1 MTHQEESAVFEAVTA
16 ILIEHGPAAMASAFA
31 IIMNCAMQIEREQ
44 TLKAESH
51 QRTADRQG
59 YANGFKPKAIRTA
72 VGEVRLRI
80 PQTRDYHDEEGRPF
94 YPKSLERGVRSER
107 AMVLAVAEMYCQ
119 GVSTRK
125 VTKIVEQLCG
135 LQVTSTQ
142 VSRAAAELDEEL
154 AAWRNRPLGEVTYLI
169 LDARYEKV
177 RHGGSV
183 VPCAVLTAIGI
194 TPDGKRSVLGCSVA
208 LSEAETHWRDF
219 LQSLQERGMR
229 GVKLVVSDDHSG
241 LKAARQ
247 ATMPG
252 VPWQRCQ
259 FHTSQN
265 AMAHVPKISMRA
277 EVAEDIRRIYNA
289 DDAAEA
295 DRRLKATVARYHKT
309 APEFASWLEANV
321 PDALTVFAFPAAH
334 RKRLRTNNGLE
345 RLNKEIKRRTRVA
358 TLFPNEAS
366 LLRLVSAV
374 LSEISDDWE
383 TERSYLN
390 MKAR

>member
-1 MTHQEESAVFEAVTA
+1 MTHQEESAVLEAVTA
-16 ILIEHGPAAMASAFA
+16 ILIEHGPAAMASAYS

-44 TLKAESH
+44 ALKAESP

-59 YANGFKPKAIRTA
+59 YANGFKPKALRTRA
-72 VGEVRLRI
+72 GEVHLRI

-94 YPKSLERGVRSER
+94 YPKSLDRGVRSER
-107 AMVLAVAEMYCQ
+107 AMTLAVAEMYVQ

-142 VSRAAAELDEEL
+142 VSRAAAELDDEL

-177 RHGGSV
+177 RHGGAV
-183 VPCAVLTAIGI
+183 VPCAVLTAIGV
-194 TPDGKRSVLGCSVA
+194 TPDGKRSVLGCSVSR
-208 LSEAETHWRDF
+208 SEAEPHWREF
-219 LQSLQERGMR
+219 LESIQARGMR
-229 GVKLVVSDDHSG
+229 GVKLVVSDDHAG

-247 ATMPG
+247 AAMPG

-259 FHTSQN
+259 FHTIQN
-265 AMAHVPKISMRA
+265 ALAHVPKVSMKA
-277 EVAEDIRRIYNA
+277 DAAEDLRRIFNA

-295 DRRLKATVARYHKT
+295 DRRLKATVVRYHKS
-309 APEFASWLEANV
+309 APDFASWLEANI
-321 PDALTVFAFPAAH
+321 PEALTVFAFPAAH
-334 RKRLRTNNGLE
+334 RRRLRTSNGLE

-366 LLRLVSAV
+366 VLRLVSAV

-383 TERSYLN
+383 TDRSYLN

>member
-1 MTHQEESAVFEAVTA
+1 MT
-16 ILIEHGPAAMASAFA
+16 
-31 IIMNCAMQIEREQ
+31 
-44 TLKAESH
+44 
-51 QRTADRQG
+51 
-59 YANGFKPKAIRTA
+59 
-72 VGEVRLRI
+72 
-80 PQTRDYHDEEGRPF
+80 
-94 YPKSLERGVRSER
+94 
-107 AMVLAVAEMYCQ
+107 LAVAEMYVQ

-142 VSRAAAELDEEL
+142 VSRAAAELDGEL
-154 AAWRNRPLGEVTYLI
+154 AAWRNRPIGEVTYLI

-177 RHGGSV
+177 RHGGAV

-208 LSEAETHWRDF
+208 RSEAEPHWRTF
-219 LQSLQERGMR
+219 IQSLQERGMR
-229 GVKLVVSDDHSG
+229 GVRLVVSDDHAG

-252 VPWQRCQ
+252 IPWQRCQ

-265 AMAHVPKISMRA
+265 AMAHVPKVSMRI
-277 EVAEDIRRIYNA
+277 EVAEDIRRVFNA

-295 DRRLKATVARYHKT
+295 QRRLKDTATRYHKT
-309 APEFASWLEANV
+309 APALACWLEENI
-321 PDALTVFAFPAAH
+321 PEALTVLAVPAAH
-334 RKRLRTNNGLE
+334 RRRLRTSNGLE

-358 TLFPNEAS
+358 TLFPNDAS

-383 TERSYLN
+383 TQRSYLN

>member
-1 MTHQEESAVFEAVTA
+1 MTHQEDCPVLDHVMTL
-16 ILIEHGPAAMASAFA
+16 LIEHGPGAMANAFT
-31 IIMNCAMQIEREQ
+31 IIMNLAMQIEREQ

-59 YANGFKPKAIRTA
+59 YANGFKPKTIRTR
-72 VGEVRLRI
+72 VGEVPLRI
-80 PQTRDYHDEEGRPF
+80 PQTRGYHDEDGRPF

-107 AMVLAVAEMYCQ
+107 AMILAVAEMYCR

-125 VTKIVEQLCG
+125 VTAIMEKLCG
-135 LQVTSTQ
+135 LEVTSTQ

-154 AAWRNRPLGEVTYLI
+154 EAWRNRPIGEITYLV

-177 RHGGSV
+177 RHGGAV
-183 VPCAVLTAIGI
+183 VSCAVLTAIGI
-194 TPDGKRSVLGCSVA
+194 TPDGKRSILGCSVE
-208 LSEAETHWRDF
+208 LSEAEHHWRKF
-219 LQSLQERGMR
+219 LQSLLDRGMH
-229 GVKLVVSDDHSG
+229 GMKLVVSDDHAG

-247 ATMPG
+247 AVMPG

-259 FHTSQN
+259 FHTIQN
-265 AMAHVPKISMRA
+265 AMAHVPKVAMRVD
-277 EVAEDIRRIYNA
+277 VARDIKRIFNA

-295 DRRLKATVARYHKT
+295 DRRLKDTVTRYQKS
-309 APEFASWLEANV
+309 APGLAGWLEANV
-321 PDALTVFAFPAAH
+321 PEAITVFGFPPGH
-334 RKRLRTNNGLE
+334 RRRLRTNNGLE

-390 MKAR
+390 MEAR